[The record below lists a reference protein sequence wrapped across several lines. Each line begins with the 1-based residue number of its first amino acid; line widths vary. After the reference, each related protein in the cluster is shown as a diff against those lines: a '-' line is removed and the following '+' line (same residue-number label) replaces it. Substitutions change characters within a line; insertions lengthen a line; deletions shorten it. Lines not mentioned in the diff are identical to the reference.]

1 MFFTKLQNCWGFV
14 DANATIELIA
24 RSRQKHKIMYNGHR
38 SVKSIEF
45 QATAAPNGLIGNLEG
60 PYKGR
65 NYNTGLLAETRL
77 LL

>member
-1 MFFTKLQNCWGFV
+1 MFITKLQNCWGFV
-14 DANATIELIA
+14 DANGTIELIA

-45 QATAAPNGLIGNLEG
+45 QATAAPNGLTGNLEG
-60 PYKGR
+60 PYRGR
-65 NYNTGLLAETRL
+65 NYNTRLLVKTRL